1 MNLCILL
8 SLSIIGANDDLSLSM
23 TSIIIPAGSIPTGG
37 LDCVNVTATDDTF
50 LEGDEQFYITIT
62 GTNIAEVTVG
72 ASSTSTVNITDLD
85 GTKATIAILCTYTLP
100 CLSSPCLGVLI
111 TYIYASIL

>member
-1 MNLCILL
+1 
-8 SLSIIGANDDLSLSM
+8 M
-23 TSIIIPAGSIPTGG
+23 TSIIIPAGNIPTDG
-37 LDCVNVTATDDTF
+37 LDCVDVTATDDTF
-50 LEGDEQFYITIT
+50 LEGDEQFDVTIT
-62 GTNIAEVTVG
+62 GTNLTEVTVG
-72 ASSTSTVNITDLD
+72 ANSTSSVNIADLD